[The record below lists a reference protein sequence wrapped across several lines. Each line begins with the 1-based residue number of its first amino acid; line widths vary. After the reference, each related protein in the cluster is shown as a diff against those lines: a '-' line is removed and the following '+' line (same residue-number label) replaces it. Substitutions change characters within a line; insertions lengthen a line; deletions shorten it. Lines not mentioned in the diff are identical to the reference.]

1 MTVTVKKAAGE
12 TPEKMSVPSRTTPA
26 HPLMSLRDEIDRLF
40 DNVFAAPLGWHMFE
54 LDPFRRFGTLPSMGD
69 ITPHTDVSE
78 TDAAI
83 EITAELPGLEE
94 EDVEV
99 TLADGVLTVK
109 GEKRTERDDKGADYH
124 LSERRYGS
132 FHRTFRLPETVDSDR
147 IAARVDKG
155 VLTVTLPKTP
165 KPETQARRIKV
176 KGG

>member
-1 MTVTVKKAAGE
+1 MTVTVKKTAGE

-40 DNVFAAPLGWHMFE
+40 DNVFAAPFGWHMFD
-54 LDPFRRFGTLPSMGD
+54 LDPFRRFGSLPSLGD

-78 TDAAI
+78 TPEAI

-94 EDVEV
+94 KDVEV
-99 TLADGVLTVK
+99 TLTGGVLTVK
-109 GEKRTERDDKGADYH
+109 GDKRTEREDKGADYH

-132 FHRTFRLPETVDSDR
+132 FHRTFRLPETVDADR
-147 IAARVDKG
+147 IVARVDKG

-165 KPETQARRIKV
+165 EPKAEARRIEVTGK
-176 KGG
+176 